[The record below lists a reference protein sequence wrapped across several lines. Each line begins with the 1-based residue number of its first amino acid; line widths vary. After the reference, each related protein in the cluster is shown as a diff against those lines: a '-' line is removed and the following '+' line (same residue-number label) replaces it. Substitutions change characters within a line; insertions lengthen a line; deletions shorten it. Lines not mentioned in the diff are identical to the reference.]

1 MSAWGCPY
9 DACGICQRVQGALC
23 SPGMRGCEI
32 EGKVRFANPA
42 LNLPRKPVRADQNTA
57 LDTEPAR
64 PERPRRRLPF

>member
-1 MSAWGCPY
+1 
-9 DACGICQRVQGALC
+9 
-23 SPGMRGCEI
+23 MRGCEI

-57 LDTEPAR
+57 LDTEPAQ